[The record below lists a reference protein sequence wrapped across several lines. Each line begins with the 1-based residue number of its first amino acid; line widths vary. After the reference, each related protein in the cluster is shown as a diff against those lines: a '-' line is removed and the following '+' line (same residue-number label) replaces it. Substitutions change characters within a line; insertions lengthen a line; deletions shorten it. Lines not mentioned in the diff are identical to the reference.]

1 MMLCY
6 IVDGIGSQSAGMGP
20 REGAGGDADVSAP
33 SSVASERQQGL
44 SFPFCHW
51 LAALTKS
58 HVVQAGTNKIKTML
72 LS

>member
-1 MMLCY
+1 MGLGHGRR
-6 IVDGIGSQSAGMGP
+6 VWGP